1 MADIF
6 DKVIMRAQSD
16 FQRTQINILWNS
28 NMAPLSGF
36 VALCRAYVV
45 CTATLVNIRGYI
57 LSIEG
62 PSCLTMDEIILISV
76 ISRND
81 IRSKVKSPYS
91 GKQNKVKWNHFSIT
105 PNILK

>member
-1 MADIF
+1 
-6 DKVIMRAQSD
+6 
-16 FQRTQINILWNS
+16 
-28 NMAPLSGF
+28 MAPLSGF

-45 CTATLVNIRGYI
+45 CTATLVNIRGNNWYI
-57 LSIEG
+57 LSTEG

-91 GKQNKVKWNHFSIT
+91 GKQNKTK
-105 PNILK
+105 